1 MFRPQQDYVSVANG
15 AAMQAALRE
24 MSRDERARAQIAN
37 NGLETISQRHTCAHR
52 ASELIEICK
61 ELGA

>member
-1 MFRPQQDYVSVANG
+1 MFRAQQDYVSVG
-15 AAMQAALRE
+15 DCTTMQATLRE

-37 NGLETISQRHTCAHR
+37 NGFETIRQRHTCAHR
-52 ASELIEICK
+52 AAELIEICK